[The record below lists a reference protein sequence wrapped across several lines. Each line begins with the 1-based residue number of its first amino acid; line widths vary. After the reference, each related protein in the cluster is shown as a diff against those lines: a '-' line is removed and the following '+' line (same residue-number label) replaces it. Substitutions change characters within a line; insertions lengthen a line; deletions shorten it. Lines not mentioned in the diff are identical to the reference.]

1 MKKLWTYFIV
11 SLLIVRVVIWY
22 SAIKFRD
29 DINTIIETI
38 DFREF
43 QIDSLRTSRI
53 LLEESAKE
61 ETNDALSNKNR
72 IQNLKIEER
81 KLLENSL
88 VQLIEAKNK
97 TEAHLKFL
105 DTVDSVVTTSVL
117 LILGVVVFK
126 LIRTW

>member
-1 MKKLWTYFIV
+1 M
-11 SLLIVRVVIWY
+11 
-22 SAIKFRD
+22 
-29 DINTIIETI
+29 
-38 DFREF
+38 
-43 QIDSLRTSRI
+43 
-53 LLEESAKE
+53 LEESAKE